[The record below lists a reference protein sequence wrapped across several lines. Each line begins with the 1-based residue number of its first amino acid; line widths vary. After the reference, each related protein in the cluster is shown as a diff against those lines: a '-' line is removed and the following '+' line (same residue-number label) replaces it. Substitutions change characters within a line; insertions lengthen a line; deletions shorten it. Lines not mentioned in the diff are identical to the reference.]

1 MVEHYLEV
9 LAYTPSLK
17 AGVFHMIPNM
27 NLEIP
32 ALNKALLTVKKKKTL
47 TGIGGELDLLY

>member
-27 NLEIP
+27 NLEVP
-32 ALNKALLTVKKKKTL
+32 ALNRRLF
-47 TGIGGELDLLY
+47 